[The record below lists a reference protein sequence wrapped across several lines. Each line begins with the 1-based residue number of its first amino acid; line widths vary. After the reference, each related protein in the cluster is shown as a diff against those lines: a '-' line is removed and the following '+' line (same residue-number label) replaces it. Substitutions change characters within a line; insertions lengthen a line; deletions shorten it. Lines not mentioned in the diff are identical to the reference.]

1 MSRRFFIYIFLII
14 LVVVVLFPF
23 FWMFVTSFKPQGTG
37 LSMTII
43 PEKPTLE
50 NFKLVLT
57 QYKFGRYFFNSFV
70 VSTLGGIFSTLFA
83 VLAAYS
89 FAKRRFFFRNGLF
102 FLFLSA
108 MMVPGMMF
116 MIPQFVIV
124 SRLGWINSYKAMV
137 IPHLANVFGLFLL
150 TQFIR
155 GIPNSLIE
163 ASRIDGA
170 SEIGVIYRVILP
182 LSMPIVAT
190 VFLLSFQ
197 FNWNNF
203 LWQLIVTTK
212 ESMYTVP
219 VGLAMFRSAH
229 EELYT
234 LRMAASSISIFPI
247 VLLFLFTQRY
257 FIQGLTEGAVKG

>member
-1 MSRRFFIYIFLII
+1 MGKRLFIYIFLII
-14 LVVVVLFPF
+14 LAIIVLFPF
-23 FWMFVTSFKPQGTG
+23 FWMIITSFKPEGTG

-43 PEKPTLE
+43 PENPTLE
-50 NFKLVLT
+50 NYKMVLT
-57 QYKFGRYFFNSFV
+57 QYKFGRYFVNSLV
-70 VSTLGGIFSTLFA
+70 VAALGATFSTLFA
-83 VLAAYS
+83 TLAAYS
-89 FAKRRFFFRNGLF
+89 FAKRRFLFKNGLF

-124 SRLGWINSYKAMV
+124 SRFGWINTYKAMV

-150 TQFIR
+150 TQFMK
-155 GIPNSLIE
+155 GIPDSLIE

-170 SEIGVIYRVILP
+170 SELGVLYRIILP
-182 LSMPIVAT
+182 LSMPVVAT

-234 LRMAASSISIFPI
+234 LRMTASAISIFPI
-247 VLLFLFTQRY
+247 AFLFLFTQRY
-257 FIQGLTEGAVKG
+257 FIRGMTEGALKG

>member
-1 MSRRFFIYIFLII
+1 MGKRIIIYMF
-14 LVVVVLFPF
+14 LVVLAFIVLFPF
-23 FWMFVTSFKPQGTG
+23 FWMVITSFKPLGMG
-37 LSMTII
+37 LSMAII
-43 PEKPTLE
+43 PKNPTLE

-57 QYKFGRYFFNSFV
+57 QYRFDRYFINSLV
-70 VSTLGGIFSTLFA
+70 VAILGATFSSLFA
-83 VLAAYS
+83 ILAAYA
-89 FAKRRFFFRNGLF
+89 FAKRRFFFKNGLF
-102 FLFLSA
+102 LLFLSA

-116 MIPQFVIV
+116 MIPQFVLV
-124 SRLGWINSYKAMV
+124 ARLGWINTYRAMV
-137 IPHLANVFGLFLL
+137 VPHLANVFGLFLL

-155 GIPNSLIE
+155 QIPSSLIE

-170 SEIGVIYRVILP
+170 SEIGVIRRVVLP

-197 FNWNNF
+197 FHWNNF

-212 ESMYTVP
+212 ENMYTVP
-219 VGLAMFRSAH
+219 VGLAMFRSAY

-247 VLLFLFTQRY
+247 AILFLFTQRY
-257 FIQGLTEGAVKG
+257 FIRGLTEGAIKG